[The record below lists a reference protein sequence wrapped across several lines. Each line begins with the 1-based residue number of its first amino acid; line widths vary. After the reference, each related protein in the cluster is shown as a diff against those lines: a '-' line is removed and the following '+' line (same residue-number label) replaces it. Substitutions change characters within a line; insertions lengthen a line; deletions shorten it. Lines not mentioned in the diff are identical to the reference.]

1 MSTTQIPES
10 SPGNLAVDAKPAAYR
25 DSVQASSLLQQ
36 IDRLLI
42 QSERYVW
49 LHAIS
54 TWLAITLL
62 SLGIFVAVDILFR
75 WQDPGM
81 RWLCWLAWLSLAIG
95 TGIWWAK
102 RAWRFVALSKPRRRE
117 RMSLQIERLFPKARY
132 EIASAIAFAQQLEST
147 ATPIQSTS
155 DAIGSLKLKQESMK
169 RCAQLLAELPIQQCI
184 DRRQPFTQLSLF
196 LGLAATFAIATLFA
210 PAVPL
215 AANRLL
221 APWQPLLW
229 PRVNQLQFV
238 NLPTVIPAGEDLSL
252 RVVDENEQLPTSVQ
266 LEVQWP
272 TGSNPNEPLRS
283 ETLEMKIVEDVAQ
296 LSLPGSSLA
305 PNGAQN
311 KLKLRAIG
319 GDDQSMPWQEIVIA
333 NVPQLKSFSIRIDP
347 PAYSGQVSSV
357 VSAQSVRALTG
368 SRVLIR
374 GNWTAPV
381 QSAVIERWA
390 TLPSA
395 STTNSTS
402 EPSSPTAVTPQPA
415 DIAQLKL
422 EAQQSEFVLQ
432 ANEKSF
438 PLAIGNS
445 GPVGV
450 SIYQSTEIAIRWTS
464 IDGIDVV
471 GPKWTIQTIPD
482 RAPSLELL
490 KPLDEQPVT
499 PSATITLE
507 ATAAD
512 DLGLQSI
519 SLNWKWIGSK
529 GTEVAKDAD
538 KEILWSHDPSSST
551 TDSTS
556 NLNQKIERTWTIPDT
571 ASAQGITGLTL
582 WIEATDNANQS
593 AQSKSV
599 TLRFTTP
606 EQTLSELAQRQT
618 DIRNKIE
625 QALQQQR
632 EATLPITSGMEM
644 LQQNGELQQQDRD
657 ALQSSARN
665 QKNLR
670 STLTQDRNS
679 VKSSLESIAEQLNA
693 NNLGETNL
701 AQETQALLDRLKQL
715 DSADLTTAQQAVAK
729 ASQLANDLARADSS
743 NELSQSLLDQLKASN
758 STQSKI
764 ADNLQQMLDSLSR
777 TESLRQSQSEL
788 SDIARMQRDLHERT
802 EQLQRSTLLAP
813 NTAGLNSERTR
824 LEVAQS
830 ELAREVERIQQQL
843 RDDSQAL
850 QQSAPQLA
858 ESTAKLAN
866 ELDAAGLSSKM
877 REAKEGVQK
886 SNFDNALEQQQAVID
901 SLAQILD
908 QSTQSTQPT
917 LGQLEQALSGAQEAL
932 SNIANQQQDLSDSI
946 ADRNNISEDE
956 RSQQIASQANLR
968 SNTEQMVQQLENLL
982 GESSIEDL
990 LQAVEDQQTA
1000 ESSLQAGK
1008 QADAE
1013 KSAQDAADRLQRT
1026 ADMLEDLSLEI
1037 QQENIADQLQRLR
1050 PLVDRLYSE
1059 EIQLATDSNST
1070 WNQVDPALKDS
1081 LTKRADIPEDAR
1093 IAFEQTAREYAARQL
1108 ALRQLLA
1115 RAENELR
1122 VLPAFQL
1129 VTEAILA
1136 DMDQAVAGFERSQ
1149 YEDTALPAVDA
1160 AQRRL
1165 QQLQEAIAE
1174 SKPQEDQPPEEN
1186 ENENENETPED
1197 AQTQPPSRAPLAS
1210 LKLLRSLQ
1218 QDLLR
1223 ETQELAETSQSN
1235 ELSAAQQRRLSQL
1248 ADLQQKLAEQV
1259 EKLANE
1265 IGRDREA
1272 PPPEK

>member
-10 SPGNLAVDAKPAAYR
+10 SPGNLAVDAKPVANR
-25 DSVQASSLLQQ
+25 DSVQASTLLQQ

-62 SLGIFVAVDILFR
+62 GLGIFVAVDILFR

-81 RWLCWLAWLSLAIG
+81 RWLCWLAWLALASG
-95 TGIWWAK
+95 TGIWWAR

-147 ATPIQSTS
+147 ATPNQSTS

-196 LGLAATFAIATLFA
+196 LGLAAAFATATLFA

-221 APWQPLLW
+221 APWQALQW

-272 TGSNPNEPLRS
+272 TGSNSNEPLRS
-283 ETLEMKIVEDVAQ
+283 ETLEMKIVEDAAQ

-311 KLKLRAIG
+311 KLKLRAKG

-333 NVPQLKSFSIRIDP
+333 DVPQLKSFSIRIDP
-347 PAYSGQVSSV
+347 PAYSGQVSSE

-368 SRVLIR
+368 SRVFIQ
-374 GNWTAPV
+374 GSWTAPV

-395 STTNSTS
+395 NAPISNNES
-402 EPSSPTAVTPQPA
+402 SSPTAGTSEPA

-422 EAQQSEFVLQ
+422 GDQGSEFVLQ
-432 ANEKSF
+432 ANENSF
-438 PLAIGNS
+438 PLAIGNT
-445 GPVGV
+445 GPVGIP
-450 SIYQSTEIAIRWTS
+450 IYQSTEIAIRWTS

-482 RAPSLELL
+482 RAPTLELL

-499 PSATITLE
+499 PSATIPLE

-538 KEILWSHDPSSST
+538 KENLWSLDPSNSA
-551 TDSTS
+551 TDATS
-556 NLNQKIERTWTIPDT
+556 NLSQKIERTWTIPDT

-606 EQTLSELAQRQT
+606 EQTLAELAQRQT

-625 QALQQQR
+625 QSLQQQR
-632 EATLPITSGMEM
+632 EAALPITSGMEM

-670 STLTQDRNS
+670 SALTQDRNS
-679 VKSSLESIAEQLNA
+679 VKSTLESIAEQLNA

-701 AQETQALLDRLKQL
+701 AQETQALLERLKQL
-715 DSADLTTAQQAVAK
+715 DSTDLSTAQQSVAK

-743 NELSQSLLDQLKASN
+743 KELTQSLLDQLKDSN
-758 STQSKI
+758 SAQSKI

-788 SDIARMQRDLHERT
+788 SDIARKQRDLHERT

-850 QQSAPQLA
+850 EQNAPQLA

-886 SNFDNALEQQQAVID
+886 SNFDNALEQQQAVMD

-932 SNIANQQQDLSDSI
+932 SNIANEQQDLSDAI
-946 ADRNNISEDE
+946 ADRNNASEDK
-956 RSQQIASQANLR
+956 RAQQIASQANLR

-1000 ESSLQAGK
+1000 EASLQEGK
-1008 QADAE
+1008 QSEAE

-1059 EIQLATDSNST
+1059 EAQLATDSNSS

-1081 LTKRADIPEDAR
+1081 LAKRANIPEDAR

-1149 YEDTALPAVDA
+1149 YEETALPAVDA

-1165 QQLQEAIAE
+1165 KQLQEAIAE
-1174 SKPQEDQPPEEN
+1174 SKPQEDQPPE

-1223 ETQELAETSQSN
+1223 ETQELEETSQSN

-1265 IGRDREA
+1265 IGRNSET

>member
-10 SPGNLAVDAKPAAYR
+10 SPGNLAVDAKPVANR
-25 DSVQASSLLQQ
+25 DSVQAATLLQQ

-62 SLGIFVAVDILFR
+62 GLGIFVAVDILFR

-81 RWLCWLAWLSLAIG
+81 RWLCWLAWLALASG
-95 TGIWWAK
+95 TGIWWAR

-147 ATPIQSTS
+147 ATPNQSAS

-196 LGLAATFAIATLFA
+196 LGLAAAFAMATLFA

-221 APWQPLLW
+221 APWQALQW

-272 TGSNPNEPLRS
+272 TGSNSNEPLRS
-283 ETLEMKIVEDVAQ
+283 ETLEMKIVEDAAQ

-311 KLKLRAIG
+311 KLKLRAKG

-333 NVPQLKSFSIRIDP
+333 DVPQLKSFSIRIDP
-347 PAYSGQVSSV
+347 PAYSGQVSSE

-368 SRVLIR
+368 SRVFIQ
-374 GNWTAPV
+374 GSWTAPV

-395 STTNSTS
+395 NAPTSNSES
-402 EPSSPTAVTPQPA
+402 SSPTAGTSEPA

-422 EAQQSEFVLQ
+422 GVQGSEFVLQ
-432 ANEKSF
+432 ANENSF
-438 PLAIGNS
+438 PLAIGNT
-445 GPVGV
+445 GPVGIP
-450 SIYQSTEIAIRWTS
+450 IYQSTEIAIRWTS

-482 RAPSLELL
+482 RAPTLELL

-499 PSATITLE
+499 PSATIPLE

-538 KEILWSHDPSSST
+538 KENLWSLDPSSSA
-551 TDSTS
+551 TDATS
-556 NLNQKIERTWTIPDT
+556 NLSQKIERTWTIPDT

-606 EQTLSELAQRQT
+606 EQTLAELAQRQT

-625 QALQQQR
+625 QSLQQQR
-632 EATLPITSGMEM
+632 EAALPITSGMEM

-670 STLTQDRNS
+670 SALTQDRNS
-679 VKSSLESIAEQLNA
+679 VKSTLESIAEQLNA

-701 AQETQALLDRLKQL
+701 AQETQALLERLKQL
-715 DSADLTTAQQAVAK
+715 DSTDLSTAQQSVAK

-743 NELSQSLLDQLKASN
+743 KELTQSLLDQLKDSN
-758 STQSKI
+758 SAQSKI

-788 SDIARMQRDLHERT
+788 SDIARKQRDLHERT

-843 RDDSQAL
+843 RVDSQAL
-850 QQSAPQLA
+850 EQNAPQLA

-886 SNFDNALEQQQAVID
+886 SNFDNALEQQQAVMD

-932 SNIANQQQDLSDSI
+932 SNIANQQQDLSDAI
-946 ADRNNISEDE
+946 ADRNNTSEDK
-956 RSQQIASQANLR
+956 RAQQVASQANLR

-1000 ESSLQAGK
+1000 EVSLQEGK
-1008 QADAE
+1008 QSEAE

-1059 EIQLATDSNST
+1059 EAQLATDSNSS

-1081 LTKRADIPEDAR
+1081 LAKRADIPEDVK

-1129 VTEAILA
+1129 VTESILA

-1149 YEDTALPAVDA
+1149 YEETALPAVDA

-1165 QQLQEAIAE
+1165 KQLQEAIAE

-1186 ENENENETPED
+1186 ENENENPED

-1223 ETQELAETSQSN
+1223 ETQELEERSQSN

-1265 IGRDREA
+1265 IGRNRET